1 MGAPGPSPLGTWE
14 STNLENSTPIP
25 FNQSDLFHCA
35 KPNALTWLSTLT
47 EDGFV
52 VRKGSSR
59 PATKTPDIRTVAALA
74 KVSIATVSRTIN
86 NSPAVSE
93 RLSKRVW
100 QAIEQL
106 NYFPNT
112 HARSLVSG
120 RSRILGII
128 VENITNPFFPELIQN
143 FEEIAV
149 AHGYELLVSSSNSDP
164 AVLATCVRRMLER
177 KVEGVAVLS
186 FGAEEPVLDQLV
198 HRNIPM
204 VLAEFRLDDPK
215 VSTILLDYST
225 GIHQAVNHLVE
236 LGHRRIAF
244 LAGPHKLHSAIT
256 RENDYRTAMQS
267 VGLSVQKKWLIECDH
282 TLKGGV
288 AGFAQ
293 LQSLAS
299 RPTAILCSNDM
310 TAIGVLRAAYMD
322 GLRVPDD
329 LSVIGL
335 DDIDFAEFTLPPL
348 TTIRLS
354 RADLAR
360 AAFEALRLQA
370 EDPGNPKI
378 QREFLVSTS
387 LVVRG
392 STGAPAGASLGS
404 PHKSAL

>member
-1 MGAPGPSPLGTWE
+1 VARRGTRKAV
-14 STNLENSTPIP
+14 
-25 FNQSDLFHCA
+25 A
-35 KPNALTWLSTLT
+35 KA
-47 EDGFV
+47 
-52 VRKGSSR
+52 
-59 PATKTPDIRTVAALA
+59 PDIRTVAALA

-86 NSPAVSE
+86 GSPAVSD
-93 RLSKRVW
+93 RLMKRVW

-149 AHGYELLVSSSNSDP
+149 SHGYEILVSSSNSDP
-164 AVLATCVRRMLER
+164 AILTNCVRRMLER
-177 KVEGVAVLS
+177 KVEGVAVMT
-186 FGAEEPVLDQLV
+186 FGEEEPVLDQLT
-198 HRNIPM
+198 HRDIPM

-215 VSTILLDYST
+215 TSTILLDYTT
-225 GIHQAVNHLVE
+225 GVRAAVHHLMD
-236 LGHRRIAF
+236 LGHRRIGF

-256 RENDYRTAMQS
+256 RENDFRTAMRE
-267 VGLSVQKKWLIECDH
+267 VGLEVDPAWVIECDH
-282 TLKGGV
+282 TLRGGV
-288 AGFAQ
+288 AGFERLRALDSQ
-293 LQSLAS
+293 
-299 RPTAILCSNDM
+299 PTAVLCSNDM
-310 TAIGVLRAAYMD
+310 TAIGVLRAAYMG
-322 GLRVPDD
+322 GLRVPQD

-360 AAFEALRLQA
+360 AAFDALRSQT
-370 EDPGNPKI
+370 DGSVKI

-392 STGAPAGASLGS
+392 STGAPAT
-404 PHKSAL
+404 

>member
-1 MGAPGPSPLGTWE
+1 VYVARRGTRK
-14 STNLENSTPIP
+14 TV
-25 FNQSDLFHCA
+25 A
-35 KPNALTWLSTLT
+35 KA
-47 EDGFV
+47 
-52 VRKGSSR
+52 
-59 PATKTPDIRTVAALA
+59 PDIRTVAALA

-86 NSPAVSE
+86 GSPAVSD
-93 RLSKRVW
+93 RLMKRVW

-143 FEEIAV
+143 FEEVAV
-149 AHGYELLVSSSNSDP
+149 AHGYEILVSSSNSDP
-164 AVLATCVRRMLER
+164 AVLTNCVRRMLER
-177 KVEGVAVLS
+177 KVEGVAVLT
-186 FGAEEPVLDQLV
+186 FGEEEPVLDQLT
-198 HRNIPM
+198 HRDIPM

-215 VSTILLDYST
+215 TSTILLDYTT
-225 GIHQAVNHLVE
+225 GVRAAVQHLMS
-236 LGHRRIAF
+236 LGHRKIGF

-256 RENDYRTAMQS
+256 RENDFRTAMREA
-267 VGLSVQKKWLIECDH
+267 GLEVDPAWVIECDH
-282 TLKGGV
+282 TLRGGV
-288 AGFAQ
+288 AGFERLRALDSQ
-293 LQSLAS
+293 PSAV
-299 RPTAILCSNDM
+299 LCSNDM
-310 TAIGVLRAAYMD
+310 TAIGVLRAAYMG
-322 GLRVPDD
+322 GLRVPQD

-360 AAFEALRLQA
+360 AAFDALRAQT
-370 EDPGNPKI
+370 DGNTKI

-392 STGAPAGASLGS
+392 STGAPAA
-404 PHKSAL
+404 

>member
-1 MGAPGPSPLGTWE
+1 M
-14 STNLENSTPIP
+14 
-25 FNQSDLFHCA
+25 
-35 KPNALTWLSTLT
+35 
-47 EDGFV
+47 
-52 VRKGSSR
+52 VRKGTR
-59 PATKTPDIRTVAALA
+59 KTVAKTPDIRTVAALA

-100 QAIEQL
+100 LAIEQL

-149 AHGYELLVSSSNSDP
+149 ANGYEILVSSSNGDA
-164 AVLATCVRRMLER
+164 AVLTTCVRRMLER

-186 FGAEEPVLDQLV
+186 FGAEEPVLDELM
-198 HRNIPM
+198 HRDIPM

-225 GIHQAVNHLVE
+225 GIKAAIRHLAD

-256 RENDYRTAMQS
+256 RENDFRAAMELA
-267 VGLSVQKKWLIECDH
+267 GLAVEKKWVIECDH

-293 LQSLAS
+293 LQALSA

-310 TAIGVLRAAYMD
+310 TAIGVLRAAYME

-329 LSVIGL
+329 VSVIGL

-354 RADLAR
+354 RSDLAR
-360 AAFEALRLQA
+360 SAFEALRQQA
-370 EDPGNPKI
+370 EEPGNPKL

-387 LVVRG
+387 LVVRE
-392 STGAPAGASLGS
+392 STGAPAVQR
-404 PHKSAL
+404 